1 MYRSLSVLVVAQ
13 IFAQC
18 AAPMVVLLGGIV
30 GADLAPTIDLA
41 TLPIAL
47 MIVGTAL
54 TTIPAAL
61 LMGRV
66 GRKKGFIFGASYAI
80 FAGLLAAYAISE
92 RQFSL
97 FCLAT
102 LLIGSHNAF
111 IQQYRFAAAES
122 VPANKVGP
130 TLSILMLAGV
140 VAAYVG
146 PETAQG
152 MRHSVDW
159 GEFSGSFLALSGFL
173 TCTLLALCF
182 YPDSKLA
189 KETFTESQRP
199 LLEIIGQSR
208 FILAVGASAIGFA
221 VMSFVM
227 TATPVSM
234 HTVDHHSLDDTTW
247 VIQSHIMAM
256 FLPSLFSGV
265 LIAKLGAPKVIST
278 GLVLIVSCLV
288 IAYVDQQ
295 LMHYWWA
302 LVLLGVGWNF
312 LFLGGTTLLTQ
323 TYRASE
329 RFKVQAF
336 NDFLVFTP
344 QAIAALSSGLVLSQL
359 GWNWILALSLPWLI
373 VLIPLIWNGTRPV
386 AVPNA

>member
-1 MYRSLSVLVVAQ
+1 
-13 IFAQC
+13 
-18 AAPMVVLLGGIV
+18 
-30 GADLAPTIDLA
+30 
-41 TLPIAL
+41 
-47 MIVGTAL
+47 
-54 TTIPAAL
+54 
-61 LMGRV
+61 
-66 GRKKGFIFGASYAI
+66 
-80 FAGLLAAYAISE
+80 
-92 RQFSL
+92 
-97 FCLAT
+97 
-102 LLIGSHNAF
+102 
-111 IQQYRFAAAES
+111 
-122 VPANKVGP
+122 
-130 TLSILMLAGV
+130 MLAGV

-146 PETAQG
+146 PETAQN

-173 TCTLLALCF
+173 TCALLALCF
-182 YPDSKLA
+182 YPDSKLVR
-189 KETFTESQRP
+189 ETSVASQRP

-208 FILAVGASAIGFA
+208 FILAVSASAIGFG

-234 HTVDHHSLDDTTW
+234 HNVDHHSLDDTTW

-256 FLPSLFSGV
+256 FLPSLFSGL
-265 LIAKLGAPKVIST
+265 LIAKLGAAKVIST
-278 GLVLIVSCLV
+278 GLALMVGCLG

-323 TYRASE
+323 TYRPEE

-373 VLIPLIWNGTRPV
+373 MLLPLIWNGTRPAGLV
-386 AVPNA
+386 NP